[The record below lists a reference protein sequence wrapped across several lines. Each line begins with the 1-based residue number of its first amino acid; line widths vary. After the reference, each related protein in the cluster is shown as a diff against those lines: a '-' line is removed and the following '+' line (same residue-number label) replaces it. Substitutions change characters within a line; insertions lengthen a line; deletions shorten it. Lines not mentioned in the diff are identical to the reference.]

1 MAALDF
7 RCLTTHRGKSGSR
20 SMSSSLR
27 LQKSM
32 KISYGSFHF
41 SFCASPLPTTKPISN
56 CSRHLREKTHGEG
69 LRVSVRRPRPLA
81 LKLARFC
88 GLTEFIAESGSFMQK
103 SPQFG
108 RYIVRK
114 QVYAVHLSIQSFPF
128 FCPCEH
134 GMSLQRQGRPCR

>member
-1 MAALDF
+1 
-7 RCLTTHRGKSGSR
+7 
-20 SMSSSLR
+20 MSSSFR
-27 LQKSM
+27 FQKSM

-88 GLTEFIAESGSFMQK
+88 GLTEFIAESGSFMRK
-103 SPQFG
+103 CLNLADISSENRFLLCISPSSLSPFS
-108 RYIVRK
+108 
-114 QVYAVHLSIQSFPF
+114 VHVSM
-128 FCPCEH
+128 E
-134 GMSLQRQGRPCR
+134 CR